1 MKTMFTGQNSMIFMG
16 KMRTVTDETLATYGD
31 GRRGN
36 RKVEVLI
43 NEGKRKK
50 IVLRFSRCP
59 KLDCAKKHGLMK
71 KRCEW
76 KVSTP
81 SNTQTSTFTRNGSA
95 DDENLVTIVD
105 ISDPWSEIKEG
116 KMRKLKLNKT
126 AGLPKSSKIE
136 KKTTYL
142 KPKTTELANSTVFK
156 NKEVLTKS
164 LFVIAQKVSS
174 LKKPK
179 NSFRNY
185 KVSLKRLRRNQ
196 RVKQIQTSS
205 GIQKKVL
212 SNPLFVVGKKTSLK
226 NTKNSFKVYR
236 AFKSGLKSNNSKR
249 GIENN
254 EISQTFQIKKARKRL

>member
-1 MKTMFTGQNSMIFMG
+1 MKTMFTEKKSMIILGEML
-16 KMRTVTDETLATYGD
+16 KCNEETLVTFQSGK
-31 GRRGN
+31 RGN
-36 RKVEVLI
+36 RKIEVLM
-43 NEGKRKK
+43 NEGKREK

-212 SNPLFVVGKKTSLK
+212 SNPLFVIGKKTSSK
-226 NTKNSFKVYR
+226 NPKNNFKVYR
-236 AFKSGLKSNNSKR
+236 AYKAGLKRYSSNRDVKQNHVSK
-249 GIENN
+249 I
-254 EISQTFQIKKARKRL
+254 FPIKKARKRL